1 MIRARGLGAFCTLP
15 FVMHIGLQQRVLEHQ
30 QRTWA
35 VTLLNGAACDRF
47 EYTLSYTYAVHHSR
61 HVQCQL
67 SSTLKSCVMHVHNAM

>member
-35 VTLLNGAACDRF
+35 VTLLNGAACD
-47 EYTLSYTYAVHHSR
+47 
-61 HVQCQL
+61 
-67 SSTLKSCVMHVHNAM
+67 